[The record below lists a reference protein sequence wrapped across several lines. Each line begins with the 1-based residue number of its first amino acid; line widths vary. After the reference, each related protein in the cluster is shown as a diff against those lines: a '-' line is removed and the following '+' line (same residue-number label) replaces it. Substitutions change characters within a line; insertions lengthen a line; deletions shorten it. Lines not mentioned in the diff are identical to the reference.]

1 MHITAGSTQ
10 TTSTYNIITDNV
22 IMNRQRIPSK
32 IIGGIVGGCLI
43 VLVLLLVTCFLAICY
58 VRIVRTGKL
67 EYTMSEVCN
76 VVCS

>member
-10 TTSTYNIITDNV
+10 TTSNIRTVSDNMM
-22 IMNRQRIPSK
+22 INRQGIPSK

-58 VRIVRTGKL
+58 VRIVRKRKL
-67 EYTMSEVCN
+67 VYRMSEVCN
-76 VVCS
+76 IVCS